1 MIVKSDIEDYI
12 DVIDGKLFWN
22 EKIKGKR
29 VGKPV
34 LNKHKVVSFKGITYR
49 FEDFSSLVL
58 GEVPQISSNSEPAPE
73 GYSVW
78 NAMQK
83 RCKDKGYSMSDLFS
97 NYKTW
102 IVWAKSQKGCKEVDI
117 FNAPFNLD
125 SDMFSLGV
133 KTYSED
139 TCVFIP
145 EHLNQIYKTSFKD
158 KKDLGVDF
166 RKGSYRAR
174 INMFNKQ
181 VIIGT
186 YKKKEDAINAYR
198 AKRSEYVGLLLN
210 MYRDQLEDKT
220 VKFIEDDIKNN
231 IFI

>member
-1 MIVKSDIEDYI
+1 MLVKSDIEDYI
-12 DVIDGKLFWN
+12 DVVDGELFWN
-22 EKIKGKR
+22 DKIKGKR
-29 VGKPV
+29 VNSPV
-34 LNKHKVVSFKGITYR
+34 LNKHKVVSFKGVTYR
-49 FEDFSSLVL
+49 FEDFRSIVL
-58 GEVPQISSNSEPAPE
+58 GEVHQISANSEPAPE

-83 RCKDKGYSMSDLFS
+83 RCKDKWYPMSDLFS

-102 IVWAKSQKGCKEVDI
+102 IVWAKTQKGYKEVDI
-117 FNAPFNLD
+117 FNVPFNLD
-125 SDMFSLGV
+125 SDMFSDGY

-145 EHLNQIYKTSFKD
+145 EHLNQIYKTSYKD
-158 KKDLGVDF
+158 KKELGVDF
-166 RKGSYRAR
+166 RKGRYRAR

-186 YKKKEDAINAYR
+186 YKRKEDAIVAYR
-198 AKRSEYVGLLLN
+198 AKSSEYVGLLLN
-210 MYRDQLEDKT
+210 MYRNQLEDKT
-220 VKFIEDDIKNN
+220 VKFIEDDIKND